1 MVGSQSKIPIRPKM
15 SEMKSQEIQAVITP
29 RTNELRRITRV
40 MFSRWVVTVGVV
52 IIGLLILIAI
62 FAPLIAPYQ
71 PNATDMKGMLQQ
83 PSKTHLLGSDQVGRD
98 LLSRVI
104 FGSRISLLVGI
115 VAVTIA
121 GFIGIGLGLIAGYF
135 GGWIGN
141 VIMRFIDALLALPPL
156 VLMLAIAAILGNG
169 LFNVLVALGIGM
181 MPTYC
186 RLMYAQVTTLRE
198 NDYVIAATSIGASN
212 SRIMVRHLLPNA
224 FPPLLVLVTVNLGTA
239 IMMEASLSYL
249 GIGIVP
255 PTATWGAM
263 VSAGQGFLLTNPLLS
278 FIPGIAILLV
288 VLAFNMVGDG
298 LRDALD
304 PRLRG
309 MV

>member
-1 MVGSQSKIPIRPKM
+1 MSQINQQTIITEAPPRV
-15 SEMKSQEIQAVITP
+15 SEW
-29 RTNELRRITRV
+29 RRISKV
-40 MFSRWVVTVGVV
+40 MFSRWVVTIGMV
-52 IIGLLILIAI
+52 IIVVLILVAI
-62 FAPLIAPYQ
+62 FAPLISPYG
-71 PNATDMKGMLQQ
+71 PNAADMKGMLLQ
-83 PSKTHLLGSDQVGRD
+83 PSRAHLLGTDQVGRD

-121 GFIGIGLGLIAGYF
+121 GVIGIALGLIAGF
-135 GGWIGN
+135 FSGWIGN
-141 VIMRFIDALLALPPL
+141 IIMRFIDALLSLPPL
-156 VLMLAIAAILGNG
+156 VLMLAIASILGSG
-169 LFNVLVALGIGM
+169 LLNVLIALGVGM

-186 RLMYAQVTTLRE
+186 RLMFAQVTILRE
-198 NDYVIAATSIGASN
+198 SDYVIAAHSIGASN
-212 SRIMVRHLLPNA
+212 LRIMLRHLLPNA
-224 FPPLLVLVTVNLGTA
+224 FPPLLVLITVNLGTA

-255 PTATWGAM
+255 PTATWGSM
-263 VSAGQGFLLTNPLLS
+263 VSGGQGYLLTNPLLS

-298 LRDALD
+298 FRDALD

-309 MV
+309 TL